1 MATSHSYEFDFEDLL
16 QASQVYLKIHN
27 LDTNISKEEVTKCVV
42 PTPKGQPGQYKLDH
56 WKLYCLLKKKNKFGL
71 FLLPKSF
78 VEEIDLLVVRETNK
92 RKELLWSKLPLLLS
106 DSDSW
111 VYLTIYGISVCCFKL
126 CLGITKL
133 FHFTNKQSQLH
144 FVIIS
149 NVHHHNFM
157 FLVREMSV
165 LYAILSGKE
174 MIHNLMITLIV
185 SH

>member
-1 MATSHSYEFDFEDLL
+1 MDQVDHLSVPILL
-16 QASQVYLKIHN
+16 LRSSWCPVRWRIPNK
-27 LDTNISKEEVTKCVV
+27 VR
-42 PTPKGQPGQYKLDH
+42 
-56 WKLYCLLKKKNKFGL
+56 KNKVQEL
-71 FLLPKSF
+71 FYMQFSWCFSKGEPSRLSG
-78 VEEIDLLVVRETNK
+78 RNK
-92 RKELLWSKLPLLLS
+92 LQNMLSLQLKFPLFWGNFLCVISLEYWKNKVPELSLLLS
-106 DSDSW
+106 SSSDSW